1 MQFLR
6 GVLEFYLED
15 SRCQLWSV
23 VFCVALYRTIFGFAK
38 TSNGPSAAPLKL
50 PLGLF
55 AVVWA
60 ALLAIVLMAVPIVTA
75 LGVGICLNYW
85 RLPF

>member
-1 MQFLR
+1 MRHLLSCR
-6 GVLEFYLED
+6 
-15 SRCQLWSV
+15 
-23 VFCVALYRTIFGFAK
+23 
-38 TSNGPSAAPLKL
+38 
-50 PLGLF
+50 LGLF
-55 AVVWA
+55 AVVWT